1 MYYIVEQGLHILWFL
16 LSPVAGELLLKY
28 SSRANIKTL
37 LISSAL
43 LFSPILIGYS
53 YTFPYFNEIL
63 FFVILSTSYT
73 FIVQLINPQTKITIF
88 VVSVF
93 GLFGLACLSKIAG
106 TITVE
111 EKWEFEN
118 YKIEYKKDQGFSG
131 GPLYTY
137 KLSRY
142 TNVPIYIKELEIKV
156 AIKDTLEGCS
166 INFPEN
172 QLTFDKCVHNDG
184 RPALTIENR

>member
-1 MYYIVEQGLHILWFL
+1 MYYLVEQGFNILWFL
-16 LSPVAGELLLKY
+16 LSPVVGELLLKY
-28 SSRANIKTL
+28 SSREIVKTL
-37 LISSAL
+37 LIASAL
-43 LFSPILIGYS
+43 LFLPILIGYS

-63 FFVILSTSYT
+63 FFAILATSYT
-73 FIVQLINPQTKITIF
+73 FIVQVISPQTKIVIF

-93 GLFGLACLSKIAG
+93 GLFGLVCLSKIAG

-131 GPLYTY
+131 GPLFTY

-142 TNVPIYIKELEIKV
+142 TKIPIFIKVIEIKV
-156 AIKDTLEGCS
+156 AVPDTLNGCS
-166 INFPEN
+166 INFPKSK
-172 QLTFDKCVHNDG
+172 LTFDKCVYNNG
-184 RPALTIENR
+184 GPRLIIENQ

>member
-1 MYYIVEQGLHILWFL
+1 MYYFVEQGFNILWFL

-28 SSRANIKTL
+28 SSRENIKTL

-73 FIVQLINPQTKITIF
+73 FIVQLINPQTKIAIF

-93 GLFGLACLSKIAG
+93 GLFGLTCLAKMAG
-106 TITVE
+106 TVTVE
-111 EKWEFEN
+111 NKWEFEK
-118 YKIEYKKDQGFSG
+118 YRIEYIRDQGFSG

-137 KLSRY
+137 KLSKY
-142 TNVPIYIKELEIKV
+142 TKIPIFIKELEIKV
-156 AIKDTLEGCS
+156 AIRDTLEGCS
-166 INFPEN
+166 INFTEN

-184 RPALTIENR
+184 RPTLIIENQ